1 MSARFRLLA
10 QHPRRSTLITISV
23 VILRYKQRK
32 FAAIPNRASQTEA
45 DLRDRTVRE
54 GESPEIRPEN
64 ALAFPDRKMAG
75 IQESN
80 RWRLI
85 QPMKV
90 GFVSWSIR
98 CSSLPRP
105 IEKPVAVSLERER
118 FWRVADNHLDLYI
131 EITRSKFVE

>member
-10 QHPRRSTLITISV
+10 QHPRRSTIITISV

-45 DLRDRTVRE
+45 DIPDRTVRE
-54 GESPEIRPEN
+54 GEVARSRPRT
-64 ALAFPDRKMAG
+64 LLTPGRKVAG

-85 QPMKV
+85 QPLKV
-90 GFVSWSIR
+90 GFVSWSSDAL
-98 CSSLPRP
+98 CSRGQSKSSSQCL
-105 IEKPVAVSLERER
+105 SGRER
-118 FWRVADNHLDLYI
+118 FWRAADNHLDLYI